1 MSKEEK
7 NIQNTEGG
15 KKTRRR
21 KKKKLKFIIPVV
33 AVLVVVIVVKSFSGK
48 KSVAIPVYTDKI
60 SVGDIDTEL
69 NVSGKVV
76 AEESVTFFAPA
87 EAKVEE
93 IEVQKGDIVKAGDVL
108 LCFDEEAVAYA
119 KQKSE
124 LEQRIS
130 SADYSS
136 NVQYNDEQK
145 AKLAEAEAEIAQCEA
160 VIDSYEQYIDDLT
173 NSITDLTALKKSDLY
188 AKIYKVEKEIN
199 NYDLAIQTPTKDT
212 DVEMLMGKKVEKQNE
227 LNKLN
232 NELSLLSDY
241 KTDYGWEDML
251 TQAKKVL
258 ADYQERLSEAKS
270 VKAGAESA
278 VVNGNKLEGYAL
290 NKEKTKLE
298 GQDAERKYKAVLN
311 GIVADFN
318 GVISDLNVVKGAT
331 VQEGTQLMVLESIDN
346 VCVEFQASKYALE
359 TLVLGQPAEIII
371 SGKSYTGTVS
381 KINHIAEENTSGTA
395 TVAARIHID
404 NPDENIFLGLDA
416 KLKILTASEKGV
428 LQVPVEAVNV
438 DSQGEFCYLIENGVL
453 AKKYVKTGI
462 SSETYIQI
470 LDGLSENQEI
480 VTTSVYGIGLDEGM
494 TVTGMPIS
502 GMSGAEIG
510 GAGTEST
517 GVNNTVSASVN
528 DTESTDVND
537 TQAQSAEQEDADA
550 SQKQTEDGTDNG

>member
-93 IEVQKGDIVKAGDVL
+93 VEVQKGDIVKAGDVL

-199 NYDLAIQTPTKDT
+199 NYDLAIQTPIKDT

-359 TLVLGQPAEIII
+359 TLVLGQPAEITI

>member
-93 IEVQKGDIVKAGDVL
+93 VEVQKGDIVKAGDVL

-359 TLVLGQPAEIII
+359 TLVLGQPAEITI

-550 SQKQTEDGTDNG
+550 SQKQTEDRTDNG

>member
-93 IEVQKGDIVKAGDVL
+93 VEVQKGDIVKAGDVL

-359 TLVLGQPAEIII
+359 TLVLGQPAEITI

-517 GVNNTVSASVN
+517 DVNNTVSASVN

>member
-93 IEVQKGDIVKAGDVL
+93 VEVQKGDIVKAGDVL

-359 TLVLGQPAEIII
+359 TLVLGQPAEITI

>member
-93 IEVQKGDIVKAGDVL
+93 VEVQKGDIVKAGDVL

-173 NSITDLTALKKSDLY
+173 NSITDLTALKKSDF
-188 AKIYKVEKEIN
+188 
-199 NYDLAIQTPTKDT
+199 TRTCSR
-212 DVEMLMGKKVEKQNE
+212 
-227 LNKLN
+227 KL
-232 NELSLLSDY
+232 
-241 KTDYGWEDML
+241 
-251 TQAKKVL
+251 
-258 ADYQERLSEAKS
+258 
-270 VKAGAESA
+270 SA
-278 VVNGNKLEGYAL
+278 
-290 NKEKTKLE
+290 
-298 GQDAERKYKAVLN
+298 
-311 GIVADFN
+311 
-318 GVISDLNVVKGAT
+318 
-331 VQEGTQLMVLESIDN
+331 
-346 VCVEFQASKYALE
+346 
-359 TLVLGQPAEIII
+359 
-371 SGKSYTGTVS
+371 
-381 KINHIAEENTSGTA
+381 TA
-395 TVAARIHID
+395 CRRACRTR
-404 NPDENIFLGLDA
+404 
-416 KLKILTASEKGV
+416 S
-428 LQVPVEAVNV
+428 
-438 DSQGEFCYLIENGVL
+438 
-453 AKKYVKTGI
+453 
-462 SSETYIQI
+462 
-470 LDGLSENQEI
+470 
-480 VTTSVYGIGLDEGM
+480 
-494 TVTGMPIS
+494 
-502 GMSGAEIG
+502 
-510 GAGTEST
+510 
-517 GVNNTVSASVN
+517 
-528 DTESTDVND
+528 
-537 TQAQSAEQEDADA
+537 
-550 SQKQTEDGTDNG
+550 

>member
-93 IEVQKGDIVKAGDVL
+93 VEVQKGDIVKARDVL

-359 TLVLGQPAEIII
+359 TLVLGQPAEITI

>member
-93 IEVQKGDIVKAGDVL
+93 VEVQKGDIVKAGDVL

-359 TLVLGQPAEIII
+359 TLVLGQPAEITI

-517 GVNNTVSASVN
+517 DVNNTVSASVN

-550 SQKQTEDGTDNG
+550 SQKQTEDRTDNG

>member
-93 IEVQKGDIVKAGDVL
+93 VEVQKGDIVKAGDVL

-359 TLVLGQPAEIII
+359 TLVLGQPAEITI

-510 GAGTEST
+510 GEIG
-517 GVNNTVSASVN
+517 SAHV
-528 DTESTDVND
+528 
-537 TQAQSAEQEDADA
+537 
-550 SQKQTEDGTDNG
+550 

>member
-15 KKTRRR
+15 KKIRRR

-93 IEVQKGDIVKAGDVL
+93 VEVQKGDIVKAGDVL

>member
-93 IEVQKGDIVKAGDVL
+93 VEVQKGDIVKAGDVL

-359 TLVLGQPAEIII
+359 TLVLGQPAEITI

-528 DTESTDVND
+528 DTENTDVND

>member
-1 MSKEEK
+1 
-7 NIQNTEGG
+7 
-15 KKTRRR
+15 
-21 KKKKLKFIIPVV
+21 
-33 AVLVVVIVVKSFSGK
+33 
-48 KSVAIPVYTDKI
+48 
-60 SVGDIDTEL
+60 
-69 NVSGKVV
+69 
-76 AEESVTFFAPA
+76 
-87 EAKVEE
+87 
-93 IEVQKGDIVKAGDVL
+93 
-108 LCFDEEAVAYA
+108 
-119 KQKSE
+119 
-124 LEQRIS
+124 
-130 SADYSS
+130 
-136 NVQYNDEQK
+136 
-145 AKLAEAEAEIAQCEA
+145 
-160 VIDSYEQYIDDLT
+160 
-173 NSITDLTALKKSDLY
+173 
-188 AKIYKVEKEIN
+188 
-199 NYDLAIQTPTKDT
+199 
-212 DVEMLMGKKVEKQNE
+212 
-227 LNKLN
+227 
-232 NELSLLSDY
+232 
-241 KTDYGWEDML
+241 
-251 TQAKKVL
+251 
-258 ADYQERLSEAKS
+258 
-270 VKAGAESA
+270 
-278 VVNGNKLEGYAL
+278 
-290 NKEKTKLE
+290 
-298 GQDAERKYKAVLN
+298 
-311 GIVADFN
+311 
-318 GVISDLNVVKGAT
+318 
-331 VQEGTQLMVLESIDN
+331 MVLESIDN

-359 TLVLGQPAEIII
+359 TLVLGQPAEITI

-517 GVNNTVSASVN
+517 DVNNTVSASVN

-550 SQKQTEDGTDNG
+550 SQKQTEDRTDNG

>member
-1 MSKEEK
+1 
-7 NIQNTEGG
+7 
-15 KKTRRR
+15 
-21 KKKKLKFIIPVV
+21 
-33 AVLVVVIVVKSFSGK
+33 
-48 KSVAIPVYTDKI
+48 
-60 SVGDIDTEL
+60 
-69 NVSGKVV
+69 
-76 AEESVTFFAPA
+76 
-87 EAKVEE
+87 
-93 IEVQKGDIVKAGDVL
+93 
-108 LCFDEEAVAYA
+108 
-119 KQKSE
+119 
-124 LEQRIS
+124 
-130 SADYSS
+130 
-136 NVQYNDEQK
+136 
-145 AKLAEAEAEIAQCEA
+145 
-160 VIDSYEQYIDDLT
+160 
-173 NSITDLTALKKSDLY
+173 
-188 AKIYKVEKEIN
+188 
-199 NYDLAIQTPTKDT
+199 
-212 DVEMLMGKKVEKQNE
+212 MLMGKKVEKQNE